1 MQTLSFCRPDQQES
15 IENLK
20 SRIAKDDV
28 VVIDVRDPDQVE
40 RSGKIEAKR
49 WLNIPFVEVG
59 V

>member
-1 MQTLSFCRPDQQES
+1 LSFCSPDQQES

-20 SRIAKDDV
+20 SRISEDDV

-40 RSGKIEAKR
+40 SSGKIEAKR
-49 WLNIPFVEVG
+49 WLNIPLVEVG